1 MSKKKNTLS
10 DLEEFLKLQASSLV
24 TPPSVS
30 EKAKSVPPPANTSA
44 TTSAIEATAPAN
56 EKDVPAL
63 VTELAAANSQRF
75 YDLVLQAAEN
85 LRDTQEA
92 KTLLINTAL
101 YLKGGSHW
109 KETVR
114 DYWKKKKP

>member
-30 EKAKSVPPPANTSA
+30 EKAKPSEPSLTIVSAPTSEVAAASV
-44 TTSAIEATAPAN
+44 
-56 EKDVPAL
+56 EKDVPSMVA
-63 VTELAAANSQRF
+63 EMAAANSQNF
-75 YDLVLQAAEN
+75 YDLVLKAAEN

-101 YLKGGSHW
+101 YLKGGPQW

>member
-30 EKAKSVPPPANTSA
+30 EKAKPSEPSHTIVSAPTSA
-44 TTSAIEATAPAN
+44 VAASV
-56 EKDVPAL
+56 EKDVPSMVA
-63 VTELAAANSQRF
+63 EMAAANSQNF
-75 YDLVLQAAEN
+75 YDLVLKAAEN

-101 YLKGGSHW
+101 YLKGGPQW